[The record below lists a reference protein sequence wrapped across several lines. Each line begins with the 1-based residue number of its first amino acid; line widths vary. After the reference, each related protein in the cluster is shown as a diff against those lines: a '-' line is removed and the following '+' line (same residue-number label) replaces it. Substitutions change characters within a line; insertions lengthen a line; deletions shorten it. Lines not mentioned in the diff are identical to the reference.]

1 MLKIEEGDVDIQ
13 GYKMELCVDLS
24 VIVTALID
32 KAGFDKK
39 LIRRCVSI
47 GIRESGKQNSWEDAD
62 DKD

>member
-1 MLKIEEGDVDIQ
+1 LLKIEDGAVDIQ
-13 GYKMELCVDLS
+13 GYKMDLSVDLS

-39 LIRRCVSI
+39 LIRRCVNI
-47 GIRESGKQNSWEDAD
+47 GIRESGKSNTWEDAD